1 MRQAEI
7 ESVLDTMQIVVDTRE
22 HRTAEAVKRWEA
34 FGVPY
39 RQDKLDFGDYGAE
52 FYIPGFGK
60 WTSPAVVERK
70 MSLTEICGNFF
81 QHRDRFVREFER
93 AMAAGFKVYLLIEGE
108 SWEAAYAGRYRS
120 KVLPQCLV
128 ASLTAWMAR
137 YNCVV
142 LFCTARTAPK
152 LIKEVLYREAKEK
165 LAQYFIIGG
174 KK

>member
-7 ESVLDTMQIVVDTRE
+7 EAVLDTMQIVVDTRE

-52 FYIPGFGK
+52 FDIPGFGK
-60 WTSPAVVERK
+60 WICPAVVERK

-93 AMAAGFKVYLLIEGE
+93 ATAAGFKIYLLIEGE

-120 KVLPQCLV
+120 RVLPQCLV

-152 LIKEVLYREAKEK
+152 LIKELLYREAKESFTK
-165 LAQYFIIGG
+165 HF
-174 KK
+174 KED

>member
-1 MRQAEI
+1 MREAEI
-7 ESVLDTMQIVVDTRE
+7 QSVLDTMQIIVDTRE
-22 HRTAEAVKRWEA
+22 HRTVEAVKRWES

-52 FYIPGFGK
+52 FDVPGFSRK
-60 WTSPAVVERK
+60 WVCPAVVERK

-93 AMAAGFKVYLLIEGE
+93 AKDAGFKVYLLIEGE
-108 SWEAAYAGRYRS
+108 SWESVYAGHYRS

-137 YNCVV
+137 YNCIV
-142 LFCTARTAPK
+142 LFCTAKTAPK
-152 LIKEVLYREAKEK
+152 LIKEVLYREAKENFTE
-165 LAQYFIIGG
+165 YF
-174 KK
+174 KED